1 MPIARV
7 GESLPRLCTM
17 RLPTPL
23 VVDNRSVPTL
33 RWGIIGPGGIAEV
46 FVGAA
51 QKHTSQVFAAVAS
64 RTQGRAES
72 FAKEFSIPKVHKNY
86 EELVSDP
93 DLDAVYIASWQVEH
107 FEHAMLALNAG
118 KHVLVEKPITVLP
131 EHAEQIFALAKEK
144 GLLAMEAMWTRYLPQ
159 STIIRK
165 LLEDGELGIPE
176 LFTASFCV
184 DNRAISRLWQKGGG
198 GIVYDMGIYNIAM
211 AQQFMGNPVK
221 ITAIGSID
229 ENKMDKESF
238 ALLEYANGSRAHLT
252 TSGIATIPTVA
263 SCSFENATLVIEEPF
278 FVPSGLSL
286 RDKELYFSEQTWKDT
301 SGIQGHEALSYQAT
315 WFAKYVSEGRVESEV
330 HNALDVIANIK
341 VAQEITAQL
350 GAEII

>member
-1 MPIARV
+1 MA
-7 GESLPRLCTM
+7 
-17 RLPTPL
+17 LPTPTIL
-23 VVDNRSVPTL
+23 DPHSFPSL
-33 RWGIIGPGGIAEV
+33 RWGVIGPGGIAEV
-46 FVGAA
+46 FVGAS
-51 QKHTSQVFAAVAS
+51 QKHTTQIFSAVAS
-64 RTQGRAES
+64 RTKGRAEA
-72 FAKEFSIPKVHKNY
+72 FAKQFGIPTIHDNY
-86 EELVSDP
+86 EQLVEDP
-93 DLDAVYIASWQVEH
+93 NLDAIYIASWQVEH

-131 EHAEQIFALAKEK
+131 EHAELIFDLAREK

-165 LLEDGELGIPE
+165 LLESGDLGTPE
-176 LFTASFCV
+176 LFAASFCV

-211 AQQFMGNPVK
+211 AQQLMGNPVK

-229 ENKMDKESF
+229 ENRMDKESF
-238 ALLEYANGSRAHLT
+238 ALLEYANGSRAHLI
-252 TSGIATIPTVA
+252 TSGVATIPTVA

-286 RDKELYFSEQTWKDT
+286 RDKELYFTEETWKDT

-315 WFAKYVSEGRVESEV
+315 WFAKYVSEGRVESEI
-330 HNALDVIANIK
+330 HTAQDVVANIR
-341 VAQEITAQL
+341 VAQEITTQL
-350 GAEII
+350 GAEIL

>member
-1 MPIARV
+1 M
-7 GESLPRLCTM
+7 S
-17 RLPTPL
+17 LPTP
-23 VVDNRSVPTL
+23 VIIDPKSVPAL

-46 FVGAA
+46 FVDAS
-51 QKHTSQVFAAVAS
+51 QKHTNQVFSAVAS
-64 RTQGRAES
+64 RDISRAEE
-72 FAKEFSIPKVHKNY
+72 FAAKFNIPKVHNSY
-86 EELVSDP
+86 EDLVQDP
-93 DLDAVYIASWQVEH
+93 SLDAIYIASWQVAH

-118 KHVLVEKPITVLP
+118 KHVLVEKPISVLP
-131 EHAEQIFALAKEK
+131 EHAEAIFALAKEK

-159 STIIRK
+159 STIIRQ
-165 LLEDGELGIPE
+165 LLDSGDLGTPE
-176 LFTASFCV
+176 LFAASFCV
-184 DNRAISRLWQKGGG
+184 DNRAVSRLWQKGGG

-211 AQQFMGNPVK
+211 AQQFMGNPTK

-252 TSGIATIPTVA
+252 FSGIATTKTEA
-263 SCSFENATLVIEEPF
+263 SCSFEKATLVVEEPF

-286 RDKELYFSEQTWKDT
+286 RDKELYFSEQVWKDET
-301 SGIQGHEALSYQAT
+301 AVQGHEALSYQAT

-330 HNALDVIANIK
+330 HTAQDTIANIR
-341 VAQEITAQL
+341 VAHEITAQL

>member
-1 MPIARV
+1 MIVSPQ
-7 GESLPRLCTM
+7 
-17 RLPTPL
+17 
-23 VVDNRSVPTL
+23 SVPSL

-46 FVGAA
+46 FVGAS
-51 QKHTSQVFAAVAS
+51 QKHTTQVFGAVAS
-64 RTQGRAES
+64 RTKGRAEA
-72 FAKEFSIPKVHKNY
+72 FAKKFGIPTIHDNY
-86 EELVSDP
+86 EQLVEDP
-93 DLDAVYIASWQVEH
+93 NLDAIYIASWQVEH

-131 EHAEQIFALAKEK
+131 EHAEQIFALAREK

-165 LLEDGELGIPE
+165 LLESGDLGTPE
-176 LFTASFCV
+176 LFAASFCA

-211 AQQFMGNPVK
+211 AQQFMGDPVK

-252 TSGIATIPTVA
+252 TSGIATIPTSA
-263 SCSFENATLVIEEPF
+263 SCSFEKATLVIEEPF

-286 RDKELYFSEQTWKDT
+286 RDKELYFTEETWKDT
-301 SGIQGHEALSYQAT
+301 SAIQGHEALSYQAT
-315 WFAKYVSEGRVESEV
+315 WFAKYVSEGRVESEI
-330 HNALDVIANIK
+330 HTAQDVVANIR
-341 VAQEITAQL
+341 VAQEITTQL
-350 GAEII
+350 GAEIL

>member
-1 MPIARV
+1 MP
-7 GESLPRLCTM
+7 LPK
-17 RLPTPL
+17 PIIIDPQ
-23 VVDNRSVPTL
+23 SSPSL

-46 FVGAA
+46 FVGSS
-51 QKHTSQVFAAVAS
+51 QKHTNQIFGAVAS
-64 RTQGRAES
+64 RTKGRAQE
-72 FAKEFSIPKVHKNY
+72 FASKFGIPTVHATY
-86 EELVSDP
+86 EELVADRN
-93 DLDAVYIASWQVEH
+93 LDAVYIASWQVEH
-107 FEHAMLALNAG
+107 FQHAMLALNAG

-159 STIIRK
+159 STIIRQ
-165 LLEDGELGIPE
+165 LLAAGDLGTPE
-176 LFTASFCV
+176 LFSASFCA

-221 ITAIGSID
+221 ITAVGSID
-229 ENKMDKESF
+229 ENLMDKESF

-252 TSGIATIPTVA
+252 TSGIATLPTTA
-263 SCSFENATLVIEEPF
+263 SCSFERATLVIDEPF

-286 RDKELYFSEQTWKDT
+286 RDKELYFKEEIWKDE
-301 SGIQGHEALSYQAT
+301 SSVRGHEGLSYQAT
-315 WFAKYVSEGRVESEV
+315 WFANYVAEGRVESEI
-330 HNALDVIANIK
+330 HTAHDTIENIR
-341 VAQEITAQL
+341 VAQEITRQL

>member
-1 MPIARV
+1 MA
-7 GESLPRLCTM
+7 
-17 RLPTPL
+17 LPTPTIL
-23 VVDNRSVPTL
+23 DPHSFPSL

-46 FVGAA
+46 FVGAS
-51 QKHTSQVFAAVAS
+51 QKHTTQVFGAVAS
-64 RTQGRAES
+64 RTKGRAEA
-72 FAKEFSIPKVHKNY
+72 FAKKFGIPTIHDNY
-86 EELVSDP
+86 EQLVEDP
-93 DLDAVYIASWQVEH
+93 NLDAIYIASWQVEH

-131 EHAEQIFALAKEK
+131 EHAELIFDLAREK
-144 GLLAMEAMWTRYLPQ
+144 GVLAMEAMWTRYLPQ

-165 LLEDGELGIPE
+165 LVESGDLGKPE
-176 LFTASFCV
+176 FFAASFCV

-238 ALLEYANGSRAHLT
+238 ALLDYANGSRAHLI
-252 TSGIATIPTVA
+252 TSGVATIPTVA

-286 RDKELYFSEQTWKDT
+286 RDKELYFTEETWKDT

-315 WFAKYVSEGRVESEV
+315 WFAKYVSEGRVESEI
-330 HNALDVIANIK
+330 HTAQDVVANIR
-341 VAQEITAQL
+341 VAQEITTQL
-350 GAEII
+350 GAEIL

>member
-1 MPIARV
+1 MA
-7 GESLPRLCTM
+7 
-17 RLPTPL
+17 LPTPTIL
-23 VVDNRSVPTL
+23 DPHSFPSL
-33 RWGIIGPGGIAEV
+33 RWGVIGPGGIAEV
-46 FVGAA
+46 FVGAS
-51 QKHTSQVFAAVAS
+51 QKHTAQTFSAVAS
-64 RTQGRAES
+64 RTKGRAEA
-72 FAKEFSIPKVHKNY
+72 FAKRFGILTVHETY
-86 EELVSDP
+86 EQLVQDP
-93 DLDAVYIASWQVEH
+93 NLDAIYIASWQVEH

-118 KHVLVEKPITVLP
+118 KHILVEKPITVLP
-131 EHAEQIFALAKEK
+131 EHAEQIFALAKQK

-165 LLEDGELGIPE
+165 LLESGDLGAPE
-176 LFTASFCV
+176 LFAASFCA

-211 AQQFMGNPVK
+211 AQQFMGDPVK

-252 TSGIATIPTVA
+252 TSGIATIPTSA
-263 SCSFENATLVIEEPF
+263 SCSFEKATLVIEEPF

-286 RDKELYFSEQTWKDT
+286 RDKELYFTEETWKDT

-315 WFAKYVSEGRVESEV
+315 WFAKYVSEGRVESEI
-330 HNALDVIANIK
+330 HTAQDVVANIR
-341 VAQEITAQL
+341 VAQEITTQL
-350 GAEII
+350 GAEIL

>member
-1 MPIARV
+1 MSFPSAMIV
-7 GESLPRLCTM
+7 NPQ
-17 RLPTPL
+17 
-23 VVDNRSVPTL
+23 SVPSL

-46 FVGAA
+46 FVGAS
-51 QKHTSQVFAAVAS
+51 QKHTTQIFSAVAS
-64 RTQGRAES
+64 RTKGRAEA
-72 FAKEFSIPKVHKNY
+72 FAKQFGIPTIHDNY
-86 EELVSDP
+86 EQLVEDP
-93 DLDAVYIASWQVEH
+93 NLDAIYIASWQVEH

-131 EHAEQIFALAKEK
+131 EHAELIFDLAREK

-165 LLEDGELGIPE
+165 LLESGDLGTPE
-176 LFTASFCV
+176 LFAASFCV

-229 ENKMDKESF
+229 ENRMDKESF
-238 ALLEYANGSRAHLT
+238 ALLEYANGSRAHLI
-252 TSGIATIPTVA
+252 TSGVATIPTVA

-286 RDKELYFSEQTWKDT
+286 RDKELYFTEETWKDT

-315 WFAKYVSEGRVESEV
+315 WFAKYVSEGRVESEI
-330 HNALDVIANIK
+330 HTAQDVVANIR
-341 VAQEITAQL
+341 VAQEITTQL
-350 GAEII
+350 GAEIL

>member
-1 MPIARV
+1 MIVNPQ
-7 GESLPRLCTM
+7 
-17 RLPTPL
+17 
-23 VVDNRSVPTL
+23 SVPSL

-46 FVGAA
+46 FVGAS
-51 QKHTSQVFAAVAS
+51 QKHTTQIFSAVAS
-64 RTQGRAES
+64 RTKGRAEA
-72 FAKEFSIPKVHKNY
+72 FAKQFGIPTIHDNY
-86 EELVSDP
+86 EQLVEDP
-93 DLDAVYIASWQVEH
+93 NLDAIYIASWQVEH

-131 EHAEQIFALAKEK
+131 EHAELIFDLAREK

-165 LLEDGELGIPE
+165 LLESGDLGTPE
-176 LFTASFCV
+176 LFAASFCV

-229 ENKMDKESF
+229 ENRMDKESF
-238 ALLEYANGSRAHLT
+238 ALLEYANGSRTHLI

-286 RDKELYFSEQTWKDT
+286 RDKELYFTEETWKDT

-315 WFAKYVSEGRVESEV
+315 WFAKYVSEGRVESEI
-330 HNALDVIANIK
+330 HTAQDVVANIR
-341 VAQEITAQL
+341 VAQEITRQL